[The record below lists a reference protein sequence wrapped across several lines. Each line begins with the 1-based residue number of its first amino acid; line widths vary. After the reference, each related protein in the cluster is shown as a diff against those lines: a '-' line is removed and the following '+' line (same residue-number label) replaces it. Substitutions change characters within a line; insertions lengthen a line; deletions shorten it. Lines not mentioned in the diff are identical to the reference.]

1 MPSSLLTRGY
11 FTVYYDGIGCV
22 TKEVHMK
29 YKTIEAIRETRMWIG
44 QIFVPLITIGTVL
57 ASNEQV
63 RNNVC
68 QTAENA
74 KNWVANTFAPK
85 K

>member
-1 MPSSLLTRGY
+1 
-11 FTVYYDGIGCV
+11 
-22 TKEVHMK
+22 MK

-68 QTAENA
+68 QMAENT
-74 KNWVANTFAPK
+74 KNWVVNTFAPK